1 MTNQTEQFEPS
12 TWLRDKIVADIPKWA
27 PAALVDD
34 LVWCKFLKEKNVGKL
49 GSDQFQFID
58 DEISML
64 ERILTRPGMNIV
76 WQSIK
81 TACVQKRIDFDG
93 FVRQLWHQL
102 TAANAVIN
110 QTTKTPAQ
118 TREELN
124 EIAQSLRV
132 AVRKIERNRSARI
145 FSKQAVLVL
154 IGKKLTQYLPNT
166 DNPIIDQLRQAGQIA
181 QIRHE
186 LVDPPVAQTP
196 REAMLAN
203 ALEEACNLSLVDV
216 AKYLI
221 QEIEDCAEGY
231 KGEVKDLGNP
241 APVFIRRVRGL
252 FKDSFNQPMSNT
264 VAALLNVALDRDL
277 GDITEEL
284 VRKTR

>member
-124 EIAQSLRV
+124 EIAQSLRI
-132 AVRKIERNRSARI
+132 AVRKIERNRSAKI
-145 FSKQAVLVL
+145 SSEQVVHE
-154 IGKKLTQYLPNT
+154 LTAKNLARYLPST
-166 DNPIIDQLRQAGQIA
+166 EDPIVDQIRQDA
-181 QIRHE
+181 QIKAYVGDFSFNDNTPESRMASA
-186 LVDPPVAQTP
+186 LGVACSLSFVD
-196 REAMLAN
+196 LATH
-203 ALEEACNLSLVDV
+203 
-216 AKYLI
+216 LI
-221 QEIEDCAEGY
+221 QEIEDCAEDY

-252 FKDSFNQPMSNT
+252 FKDNFNQPMSST